1 MKKFDSN
8 RSKILT
14 KLIGVKLFMKMT
26 IIILL
31 LPLLNKNYKFTGIYI
46 PPYTTPAQ
54 KTYLKVLTRF
64 IEFVLK
70 QVDRRSMQNVF
81 WELIPSLDHLK
92 VELTVWSP
100 LAQSLNVVW

>member
-26 IIILL
+26 IRILL
-31 LPLLNKNYKFTGIYI
+31 LLLLNKNYKFTVIYI

-100 LAQSLNVVW
+100 LAQSLNVAW